1 MKRFL
6 QCLLII
12 SLPFYNAYA
21 QDEAP
26 EGMVDFASSRKYSL
40 FSEGLPLPNSPEAFS
55 MIQYSSPQ
63 ANLYRGEI
71 SIEIPFYTYSDD
83 DFEIPISFSYRS
95 GGYKPNV
102 PYGVMGLGWSLNAGG
117 FISREV
123 RGLLD
128 ETAAPTNKDMYK
140 LTNKLYGDNDR
151 DVAFPE
157 PDMYGYAYWFKA
169 DTTDNK
175 GYYHLDCVLDFKV
188 GAEFMPTLSPN
199 VDSDDVFYKHIETTP
214 DVFHF
219 NVPGHS
225 GSFVFDSYGKA
236 IFFDTSG
243 AAAYYKLEAY
253 FNNSFIESFTITS
266 DDKYVY
272 YFDVVETSSSFNI
285 RFSDDSYPISNTW
298 KLRSIKAPNGR
309 MVQYTYGLPYTT
321 GADVPFKVD
330 ETYTRHLKSAQG
342 GSAEGTYEYLDMR
355 NEHPTR
361 NTNENYPLKSIMIDN
376 SVQISFDYL
385 PQSSQRGASC
395 YGKNLMSVA
404 VKNLGETK
412 LSCGFSYH
420 NEGHVGEGYSSTIP
434 GVTYLDSIKLQDRGV
449 YCFEYNEPAEPMP
462 STDTYAIDWYGF
474 YNGSTNKNT
483 FLPNRS
489 TAKNSDA
496 FLLNL
501 RQPSFERTKYGM
513 LTKII
518 YPTGGWTT
526 FTYERNDYSTDYL
539 NTVADL
545 NLEPDGIDH
554 YGAGIRLK
562 SMSDYDSDGA
572 AFRQTDYK
580 YINKD
585 GKSSGCLLWRPI
597 IYSNYSVRTTNIRD
611 LDRET
616 VSSANDFTYSGRPHI
631 EYLRVLEEVY
641 DPETPQKK
649 GITEYT
655 YHTSYHMTARD
666 SYDVGVNWTIPN
678 WEYVYSPS
686 ENLRYATWIQSN
698 EQSRLGGRLLTRTTY
713 ADNLDT
719 PITKDSLTY
728 DVYYP
733 ETNSSLETYTV
744 VLGFKSKLFYTFS
757 SVISDNK
764 YEYTYDKNGDLITSK
779 FTDSGYDAKGRLVRT
794 TQTDSRGRTIT
805 TKLSYHES
813 MPTLITDRVTSMDG
827 NIIRAER
834 YNYMR
839 PNKLSTP
846 NQYVPAS
853 MKLAIIDGEVPDTS
867 GMAYKTKISFDKY
880 DDKGR
885 LLQSTDER
893 GVKTSYVWG
902 YDGRYLI
909 AAVEGVSYQE
919 LKNNPNLRNYSELF
933 GTNGRYYPS
942 GIPSVVESKLRNL
955 PGVLVTTW
963 EHDPLV
969 GVTKCTDPSGRI
981 YTYSYDDHNRLA
993 ESTLNG
999 NTVLMQYLYNIV
1011 SQNNNLIQP

>member
-1 MKRFL
+1 MKRFIQYIVVIFL
-6 QCLLII
+6 SCQWV
-12 SLPFYNAYA
+12 YA
-21 QDEAP
+21 QEGAP

-272 YFDVVETSSSFNI
+272 YFDVVETSTSYNTY
-285 RFSDDSYPISNTW
+285 FSDDSYPISNTW

-361 NTNENYPLKSIMIDN
+361 NTNENYPLESIMIDN
-376 SVQISFDYL
+376 AVQISFDYL

-404 VKNLGETK
+404 VKHLGETK

-434 GVTYLDSIKLQDRGV
+434 GVTYLDSIELQDRGV

-483 FLPNRS
+483 FLPSRS
-489 TAKNSDA
+489 AAKSSDA

-562 SMSDYDSDGA
+562 SMIDYDSDGA

-641 DPETPQKK
+641 NPETPQKK
-649 GITEYT
+649 GVTEYT
-655 YHTSYHMTARD
+655 YHTSYHMIARD
-666 SYDVGVNWTIPN
+666 SYDVGTNWNITN
-678 WEYVYSPS
+678 WEYAYSPT
-686 ENLRYATWIQSN
+686 ENLRYKSWIQSN

-719 PITKDSLTY
+719 PIAKDSLTY

-733 ETNSSLETYTV
+733 ETNSSLEAYTV

-764 YEYTYDKNGDLITSK
+764 YEYTYDKNGDLITCK
-779 FTDSGYDAKGRLVRT
+779 FTDSSYDAKGRLVRT
-794 TQTDSRGRTIT
+794 DQIDSRGRTIT
-805 TKLSYHES
+805 TLLSYHDTI
-813 MPTLITDRVTSMDG
+813 PTLVTKAVTKVDGVVIQMDSCQYRRLTDPDHYVMSEIRQYVITD
-827 NIIRAER
+827 
-834 YNYMR
+834 
-839 PNKLSTP
+839 P
-846 NQYVPAS
+846 
-853 MKLAIIDGEVPDTS
+853 LADVESLHPKRQIT
-867 GMAYKTKISFDKY
+867 FDHY
-880 DDKGR
+880 DSKGR

-893 GVKTSYVWG
+893 GTKTAYVWG
-902 YDGRYLI
+902 YGGLYPI
-909 AAVEGVSYQE
+909 AAVEGISHSQLGLSSVYQGGLSAANESYLRSLSGVSA
-919 LKNNPNLRNYSELF
+919 
-933 GTNGRYYPS
+933 
-942 GIPSVVESKLRNL
+942 
-955 PGVLVTTW
+955 TTW

-993 ESTLNG
+993 ESALNG
-999 NTVLMQYLYNIV
+999 NTVLMQYIYNIV

>member
-1 MKRFL
+1 
-6 QCLLII
+6 
-12 SLPFYNAYA
+12 
-21 QDEAP
+21 
-26 EGMVDFASSRKYSL
+26 MVDFASSRKYSL

-151 DVAFPE
+151 DIAFPE

-272 YFDVVETSSSFNI
+272 YFDVVETSTSYNTY
-285 RFSDDSYPISNTW
+285 FSDDSYPISNTW

-342 GSAEGTYEYLDMR
+342 GSAEGTYEYLEMR

-361 NTNENYPLKSIMIDN
+361 NTNENYPLESIMIDN
-376 SVQISFDYL
+376 AVQISFDYL

-434 GVTYLDSIKLQDRGV
+434 GVTYLDSIKLQDRGASS
-449 YCFEYNEPAEPMP
+449 FEYYEPSEPMP

-483 FLPNRS
+483 FLPSRS

-501 RQPSFERTKYGM
+501 RQPSFERTIYGM

-539 NTVADL
+539 NTVANL
-545 NLEPDGIDH
+545 NLEPDGINH

-562 SMSDYDSDGA
+562 SMSDYDSDGEV
-572 AFRQTDYK
+572 FRQTDYK

-597 IYSNYSVRTTNIRD
+597 IYSNYSVYTTNILD

-655 YHTSYHMTARD
+655 YHTSYHMIARD
-666 SYDVGVNWTIPN
+666 SYDVGANWNITN
-678 WEYVYSPS
+678 WEYAYSPTV
-686 ENLRYATWIQSN
+686 NLRYQSWIQSN

-719 PITKDSLTY
+719 PIAKDSLTY

-733 ETNSSLETYTV
+733 ETNSSLEAYIV

-764 YEYTYDKNGDLITSK
+764 YEYTYDKNGDLITCK
-779 FTDSGYDAKGRLVRT
+779 FTDSSYDAKGRLVRT
-794 TQTDSRGRTIT
+794 DQIDSRGRTIT
-805 TKLSYHES
+805 TLLSYHDTV
-813 MPTLITDRVTSMDG
+813 PTLVTKAVTKVDGVVIQMDSCQYRRLTDPDHYVMSEIRQYVITDPIADVESLHPKRKITFD
-827 NIIRAER
+827 
-834 YNYMR
+834 
-839 PNKLSTP
+839 
-846 NQYVPAS
+846 QYDS
-853 MKLAIIDGEVPDTS
+853 
-867 GMAYKTKISFDKY
+867 
-880 DDKGR
+880 KGR

-893 GVKTSYVWG
+893 GTKTAYVWG
-902 YDGRYLI
+902 YGGLYPI
-909 AAVEGVSYQE
+909 AAVEGISHSQLGLSSVYQGGLSAANESYLRSLSGVSA
-919 LKNNPNLRNYSELF
+919 
-933 GTNGRYYPS
+933 
-942 GIPSVVESKLRNL
+942 
-955 PGVLVTTW
+955 TTW

-993 ESTLNG
+993 ESALNG
-999 NTVLMQYLYNIV
+999 NTVLMQYLYHIISEN
-1011 SQNNNLIQP
+1011 Q

>member
-1 MKRFL
+1 MKRFI
-6 QCLLII
+6 QYIFII
-12 SLPFYNAYA
+12 VLSCQWVYA
-21 QDEAP
+21 QEAPQAP

-71 SIEIPFYTYSDD
+71 SIEIPFYTYSDQ
-83 DFEIPISFSYRS
+83 DFEIPVSFSYRS
-95 GGYKPNV
+95 GGYKPNAS
-102 PYGVMGLGWSLNAGG
+102 YGVMGLGWSLNAGG
-117 FISREV
+117 CITREV
-123 RGLLD
+123 RGIMD
-128 ETAAPTNKDMYK
+128 EANTRYNRDIYK
-140 LTNKLYGDNDR
+140 FANKLYGDNDR
-151 DVAFPE
+151 DFGFLE
-157 PDMYGYAYWFKA
+157 PDVMGYSYWFQA
-169 DTTDNK
+169 DPSDNK
-175 GYYHLDCVLDFKV
+175 TYYQNDCVLDFKA
-188 GAEFMPTLSPN
+188 GAEFFPTLSLIVSPN
-199 VDSDDVFYKHIETTP
+199 PLEYKNIETTP

-243 AAAYYKLEAY
+243 AAPFYKLDVCFENAY
-253 FNNSFIESFTITS
+253 IKSFTITT

-272 YFDVVETSSSFNI
+272 HFDVVETSSSFNI
-285 RFSDDSYPISNTW
+285 RFSDDSYPTANTW
-298 KLRSIKAPNGR
+298 KLSSIKAPNGR
-309 MVQYTYGLPYTT
+309 MVQYTYGQPYTT
-321 GADVPFKVD
+321 SADIPFKVD
-330 ETYTRHLKSAQG
+330 EIYTRHLKSVQG
-342 GSAEGTYEYLDMR
+342 GSSEGAYEYLDMR
-355 NEHPTR
+355 NDHPTR
-361 NTNENYPLKSIMIDN
+361 NTVDNYPLESITIDN
-376 SVQISFDYL
+376 EVQIAFGYL

-404 VKNLGETK
+404 VKNHGETK
-412 LSCGFSYH
+412 LICGLSYH
-420 NEGHVGEGYSSTIP
+420 NEGHIDEDYSSTIP
-434 GVTYLDSIKLQDRGV
+434 GVTYLDSIELQDRGV

-483 FLPNRS
+483 FLPDRS

-526 FTYERNDYSTDYL
+526 FAYELNDYSRDYL
-539 NTVADL
+539 NTVANL

-554 YGAGIRLK
+554 VGAGIRLR
-562 SMSDYDSDGA
+562 SMSDYDSDGTV
-572 AFRQTDYK
+572 FRQTDYK

-655 YHTSYHMTARD
+655 YHTSYHMIARD
-666 SYDVGVNWTIPN
+666 SYDVGANWNITN
-678 WEYVYSPS
+678 WEYAYSPT
-686 ENLRYATWIQSN
+686 ENLRYQSWIQSN

-719 PITKDSLTY
+719 PIAKDSLTY

-733 ETNSSLETYTV
+733 ETNSSLEAYTV

-764 YEYTYDKNGDLITSK
+764 YEYTYDKNGDLITCK
-779 FTDSGYDAKGRLVRT
+779 FTDSSYDAKGRLVRT
-794 TQTDSRGRTIT
+794 DQIDSRGRTIT
-805 TKLSYHES
+805 TLLSYHDTV
-813 MPTLITDRVTSMDG
+813 PTLVTKAVTKVDGVVIQMDSCQYRRLTDSDHYVMSEIRQYIITDPIADVESLHPKRQITFD
-827 NIIRAER
+827 
-834 YNYMR
+834 
-839 PNKLSTP
+839 
-846 NQYVPAS
+846 QYDS
-853 MKLAIIDGEVPDTS
+853 
-867 GMAYKTKISFDKY
+867 
-880 DDKGR
+880 KGR

-893 GVKTSYVWG
+893 GTKTAYVWG
-902 YDGRYLI
+902 YGGLYPI
-909 AAVEGVSYQE
+909 AAVEGISHSQLRLSSVYQGGLSAANESYLRSLSGVSA
-919 LKNNPNLRNYSELF
+919 
-933 GTNGRYYPS
+933 
-942 GIPSVVESKLRNL
+942 
-955 PGVLVTTW
+955 TTW

-993 ESTLNG
+993 ESALNG
-999 NTVLMQYLYNIV
+999 NTVLMQYIYNIV

>member
-40 FSEGLPLPNSPEAFS
+40 FSEGLPLPNCPEAFS

-71 SIEIPFYTYSDD
+71 SIEIPFYTYSDQ
-83 DFEIPISFSYRS
+83 DFEIPVSFSYRS
-95 GGYKPNV
+95 GGYKPNA

-117 FISREV
+117 CITREV
-123 RGLLD
+123 RGIMD
-128 ETAAPTNKDMYK
+128 EANTRYNRDIYK
-140 LTNKLYGDNDR
+140 FANKLYGDNDR
-151 DVAFPE
+151 DVGFLE
-157 PDMYGYAYWFKA
+157 PDVMGYSYWFQA
-169 DTTDNK
+169 DPSDNK
-175 GYYHLDCVLDFKV
+175 TYYQNDCVLDFKV
-188 GAEFMPTLSPN
+188 GAEFFPTLSLIVSPN
-199 VDSDDVFYKHIETTP
+199 PLEYKNIETTP

-243 AAAYYKLEAY
+243 AAPFYKLDVCFENAY
-253 FNNSFIESFTITS
+253 IKSFTITT

-272 YFDVVETSSSFNI
+272 HFDVVETSSSFNI
-285 RFSDDSYPISNTW
+285 RFSDDSYPTANTW

-449 YCFEYNEPAEPMP
+449 YCFEYDEPAEPMP

-483 FLPNRS
+483 FLPSRS

-501 RQPSFERTKYGM
+501 RQPSFERTIYGM

-539 NTVADL
+539 NTVANL
-545 NLEPDGIDH
+545 NLEPDGINH

-562 SMSDYDSDGA
+562 SMSDYDSDGEV
-572 AFRQTDYK
+572 FRQTDYK

-585 GKSSGCLLWRPI
+585 GQSSGCLLWRPI
-597 IYSNYSVRTTNIRD
+597 IYSNYSVYTTNILD

-686 ENLRYATWIQSN
+686 ENLRYQSWIQSN

-719 PITKDSLTY
+719 PIAKDSLTY

-733 ETNSSLETYTV
+733 ETNSSLEAYTV

-757 SVISDNK
+757 SIISDNK
-764 YEYTYDKNGDLITSK
+764 YEYTYDKNGDLITCK
-779 FTDSGYDAKGRLVRT
+779 FTDSSYDAKGRLVRT
-794 TQTDSRGRTIT
+794 DQIDSRGRTIT
-805 TKLSYHES
+805 TLLSYHDTI
-813 MPTLITDRVTSMDG
+813 PTLVTKAVTKVDGVVIQMDSCQYKLLTVPNHYVMSEIRQYVITDPIADVESLHPKR
-827 NIIRAER
+827 
-834 YNYMR
+834 
-839 PNKLSTP
+839 
-846 NQYVPAS
+846 
-853 MKLAIIDGEVPDTS
+853 
-867 GMAYKTKISFDKY
+867 KITFDKY
-880 DDKGR
+880 DSKGR

-919 LKNNPNLRNYSELF
+919 LKNNPNLINYSELF

-955 PGVLVTTW
+955 LGVLVTTW

-981 YTYSYDDHNRLA
+981 YTYSYDKSNRLA
-993 ESTLNG
+993 ESTMNG
-999 NTVLMQYLYNIV
+999 NSVLMQYLYNIV

>member
-1 MKRFL
+1 MKRFI
-6 QCLLII
+6 QCIFIILL
-12 SLPFYNAYA
+12 SCQWVYA
-21 QDEAP
+21 QVEAP
-26 EGMVDFASSRKYSL
+26 EEMVDFASSRKYSL

-71 SIEIPFYTYSDD
+71 SIEIPFYTYSDQ
-83 DFEIPISFSYRS
+83 DFEIPVSFSYRS
-95 GGYKPNV
+95 GGYKPNA

-117 FISREV
+117 CITREV
-123 RGLLD
+123 RGIMD
-128 ETAAPTNKDMYK
+128 EANTRYNRDIYK
-140 LTNKLYGDNDR
+140 FANKLYGDNDR
-151 DVAFPE
+151 DVGFLE
-157 PDMYGYAYWFKA
+157 PDVMGYSYWFQA
-169 DTTDNK
+169 DSSDNK
-175 GYYHLDCVLDFKV
+175 TYYQNDCVLDFKA
-188 GAEFMPTLSPN
+188 GAEFFPTLSLIVSPN
-199 VDSDDVFYKHIETTP
+199 PLEYKNIETTP

-243 AAAYYKLEAY
+243 AAPFYKLDVCFENAY
-253 FNNSFIESFTITS
+253 IKSFTITT

-272 YFDVVETSSSFNI
+272 HFDVVETSSSFNI
-285 RFSDDSYPISNTW
+285 RFSDDSYPTANTW
-298 KLRSIKAPNGR
+298 KLSSIKAPNGR
-309 MVQYTYGLPYTT
+309 MVQYTYGQPYTT

-330 ETYTRHLKSAQG
+330 EIYTRHLKSAPE
-342 GSAEGTYEYLDMR
+342 GSAEGTYEYLEMR

-361 NTNENYPLKSIMIDN
+361 NATENYPLEKITIDN
-376 SVQISFDYL
+376 KVQISFEYQN
-385 PQSSQRGASC
+385 QSSQRGAFC
-395 YGKNLMSVA
+395 YGKNLMSITV
-404 VKNLGETK
+404 NNMGEAKPK
-412 LSCGFSYH
+412 LNCGFSYH
-420 NEGHVGEGYSSTIP
+420 NEGHVGEEYSSTIP
-434 GVTYLDSIKLQDRGV
+434 GVTYLDSIKLQDRGA
-449 YCFEYNEPAEPMP
+449 YSFEYYEPSEPMP

-483 FLPNRS
+483 FLPSRS

-501 RQPSFERTKYGM
+501 RQPSFERTIYGM

-539 NTVADL
+539 NTVANL
-545 NLEPDGIDH
+545 NLEPDGINH

-655 YHTSYHMTARD
+655 YHTSYHMIARD
-666 SYDVGVNWTIPN
+666 SYDVDANWNITN
-678 WEYVYSPS
+678 WEYAYSPS
-686 ENLRYATWIQSN
+686 ENLRYKSWIQSN

-719 PITKDSLTY
+719 PIAKDSLTY

-733 ETNSSLETYTV
+733 ETNSSLEAYTV

-764 YEYTYDKNGDLITSK
+764 YEYTYDKNGDLITCK
-779 FTDSGYDAKGRLVRT
+779 FTDSSYDAKGRLVRT
-794 TQTDSRGRTIT
+794 DQIDSRGRTIT
-805 TKLSYHES
+805 TLLSYHDTIPILVTKAVTKVDGVVIQIDSCQYKLLTVPNHYVMSEIRQYV
-813 MPTLITDRVTSMDG
+813 ITDPIADVESLHPKRKITFD
-827 NIIRAER
+827 
-834 YNYMR
+834 
-839 PNKLSTP
+839 
-846 NQYVPAS
+846 QYDS
-853 MKLAIIDGEVPDTS
+853 
-867 GMAYKTKISFDKY
+867 
-880 DDKGR
+880 KGR

-893 GVKTSYVWG
+893 GTKTAYVWG
-902 YDGRYLI
+902 YGGLYPI
-909 AAVEGVSYQE
+909 AAVEGISHSQLGLSSVYQGGLSAANESYLRSLSGVSA
-919 LKNNPNLRNYSELF
+919 
-933 GTNGRYYPS
+933 
-942 GIPSVVESKLRNL
+942 
-955 PGVLVTTW
+955 TTW

-993 ESTLNG
+993 ESTMNG

>member
-1 MKRFL
+1 MKRFI
-6 QCLLII
+6 QYIFII
-12 SLPFYNAYA
+12 VLSCQWVYA
-21 QDEAP
+21 QEEAP

-272 YFDVVETSSSFNI
+272 YFDVVETSTSYNTY
-285 RFSDDSYPISNTW
+285 FSDDSYPISNTW

-342 GSAEGTYEYLDMR
+342 GSAEGTYEYLEMR

-361 NTNENYPLKSIMIDN
+361 NTNENYPLESIMIDN
-376 SVQISFDYL
+376 AVQISFDYL

-434 GVTYLDSIKLQDRGV
+434 GVTYLDSIELQDRGV

-483 FLPNRS
+483 FLPSRS

-539 NTVADL
+539 NTVANL
-545 NLEPDGIDH
+545 NLEPDGINH

-562 SMSDYDSDGA
+562 SMSDYDSDGEV
-572 AFRQTDYK
+572 FRQTDYK

-597 IYSNYSVRTTNIRD
+597 IYSNYSVYTTNILD

-641 DPETPQKK
+641 DPEKPQKK

-655 YHTSYHMTARD
+655 YHTSYHMIARD
-666 SYDVGVNWTIPN
+666 SYDVGANWNITN
-678 WEYVYSPS
+678 WEYAYSPT
-686 ENLRYATWIQSN
+686 ENLRYQSWIQSN

-719 PITKDSLTY
+719 PIAKDSLTY

-733 ETNSSLETYTV
+733 ETNSSLEAYTV

-764 YEYTYDKNGDLITSK
+764 YEYTYDKNGDLITCK
-779 FTDSGYDAKGRLVRT
+779 FTDSSYDAKGRLVRT
-794 TQTDSRGRTIT
+794 DQIDSRGRTIT
-805 TKLSYHES
+805 TLLSYHDTV
-813 MPTLITDRVTSMDG
+813 PTLVTKAVTKVDGVAIQMDSCQYRRLTDPDHYVMSEIRQYVITDPIADVESLHPKR
-827 NIIRAER
+827 
-834 YNYMR
+834 
-839 PNKLSTP
+839 
-846 NQYVPAS
+846 
-853 MKLAIIDGEVPDTS
+853 
-867 GMAYKTKISFDKY
+867 KITFDEY
-880 DDKGR
+880 DSKGR

-893 GVKTSYVWG
+893 GTKTAYVWG
-902 YDGRYLI
+902 YGGLYPI
-909 AAVEGVSYQE
+909 AAVEGISHSQLGLSSVYQGGLSAANESYLRSLSGVSA
-919 LKNNPNLRNYSELF
+919 
-933 GTNGRYYPS
+933 
-942 GIPSVVESKLRNL
+942 
-955 PGVLVTTW
+955 TTW

-993 ESTLNG
+993 ESTMNG

>member
-1 MKRFL
+1 MKRFI
-6 QCLLII
+6 QYIFII
-12 SLPFYNAYA
+12 VLSCQWVYA
-21 QDEAP
+21 QEEAP

-272 YFDVVETSSSFNI
+272 YFDVVETSTSYNTY
-285 RFSDDSYPISNTW
+285 FSDDSYPISNTW

-321 GADVPFKVD
+321 GADVPFKVE
-330 ETYTRHLKSAQG
+330 ETYTRHLKSAPE
-342 GSAEGTYEYLDMR
+342 GSAEGNYEYLEMSND
-355 NEHPTR
+355 HPTR
-361 NTNENYPLKSIMIDN
+361 NTNENYPLESIMIDN
-376 SVQISFDYL
+376 AVQISFDYL

-420 NEGHVGEGYSSTIP
+420 NEGHVGEEYSSTIP
-434 GVTYLDSIKLQDRGV
+434 GVTYLDSIKLQDRGA
-449 YCFEYNEPAEPMP
+449 YSFEYYEPSEPMP

-483 FLPNRS
+483 FLPSRS

-539 NTVADL
+539 NTVANL
-545 NLEPDGIDH
+545 NLEPDGINH

-562 SMSDYDSDGA
+562 SMSDYDSDGEV
-572 AFRQTDYK
+572 FRQTDYK

-655 YHTSYHMTARD
+655 YHTSYHMIARD
-666 SYDVGVNWTIPN
+666 SYDVDANWNITN
-678 WEYVYSPS
+678 WEYAYSPS
-686 ENLRYATWIQSN
+686 ENLRYKSWIQSN

-719 PITKDSLTY
+719 PIAKDSLTY

-733 ETNSSLETYTV
+733 ETNSSLEAYTV

-764 YEYTYDKNGDLITSK
+764 YEYTYDKNGDLITCK
-779 FTDSGYDAKGRLVRT
+779 FTDSSYDAKGRLVRT
-794 TQTDSRGRTIT
+794 DQIDSRGRTIT
-805 TKLSYHES
+805 TLLSYHDTV
-813 MPTLITDRVTSMDG
+813 PTLVTKAVTKVDGVAIQMDSCQYRRLTDPDHYVMSEIRQYIITDPIADVESLHPKRKITFD
-827 NIIRAER
+827 
-834 YNYMR
+834 
-839 PNKLSTP
+839 
-846 NQYVPAS
+846 QYDS
-853 MKLAIIDGEVPDTS
+853 
-867 GMAYKTKISFDKY
+867 
-880 DDKGR
+880 KGR

-893 GVKTSYVWG
+893 GTKTAYVWG
-902 YDGRYLI
+902 YGGLYPI
-909 AAVEGVSYQE
+909 AAVEGISHSQLGLSSVYQGGLSAANESYLRSLSGVSA
-919 LKNNPNLRNYSELF
+919 
-933 GTNGRYYPS
+933 
-942 GIPSVVESKLRNL
+942 
-955 PGVLVTTW
+955 TTW

-993 ESTLNG
+993 ESALNG
-999 NTVLMQYLYNIV
+999 NTVLMQYLYHIISEN
-1011 SQNNNLIQP
+1011 Q

>member
-1 MKRFL
+1 MKRFIQYIVVIFL
-6 QCLLII
+6 SCQWV
-12 SLPFYNAYA
+12 YA
-21 QDEAP
+21 QEEAP

-71 SIEIPFYTYSDD
+71 SIEIPFYTYSDQ
-83 DFEIPISFSYRS
+83 DFEIPVSFSYRS
-95 GGYKPNV
+95 GGYKPNA

-117 FISREV
+117 CITREV
-123 RGLLD
+123 RGIMD
-128 ETAAPTNKDMYK
+128 EANTRYNRDIYK
-140 LTNKLYGDNDR
+140 FANKLYGDNDK
-151 DVAFPE
+151 DVGFLE
-157 PDMYGYAYWFKA
+157 PDVMGYSYWFQA
-169 DTTDNK
+169 DPSDNK
-175 GYYHLDCVLDFKV
+175 TYYQNDCVLDFKA
-188 GAEFMPTLSPN
+188 GAEFFPTLSLIVSP
-199 VDSDDVFYKHIETTP
+199 DPLEYKNIETTP

-243 AAAYYKLEAY
+243 AAPFYKLDVCFENAY
-253 FNNSFIESFTITS
+253 IKSFTITT

-272 YFDVVETSSSFNI
+272 HFDVVETSSSFNI
-285 RFSDDSYPISNTW
+285 RFSDDSYPTANTW
-298 KLRSIKAPNGR
+298 KLSSIKAPNGR
-309 MVQYTYGLPYTT
+309 MVQYTYGQPYTT
-321 GADVPFKVD
+321 SADIPFMVD

-342 GSAEGTYEYLDMR
+342 GSAEGTYESLNMR
-355 NEHPTR
+355 NDHPTR
-361 NTNENYPLKSIMIDN
+361 NTVDNYPLESITIDN
-376 SVQISFDYL
+376 KVQISFEYQN
-385 PQSSQRGASC
+385 QSSQRGAFC
-395 YGKNLMSVA
+395 YGKNLMSITV
-404 VKNLGETK
+404 NNMGEAKPK
-412 LSCGFSYH
+412 LNCGFSYH
-420 NEGHVGEGYSSTIP
+420 NEGHVGEEYSSTIP
-434 GVTYLDSIKLQDRGV
+434 GVTYLDSIKLQDRGA
-449 YCFEYNEPAEPMP
+449 YSFEYNEPSEPMP

-483 FLPNRS
+483 FLPDRS

-539 NTVADL
+539 NTVAYL

-562 SMSDYDSDGA
+562 SMSDYDSDGEV
-572 AFRQTDYK
+572 FRQTDYK

-597 IYSNYSVRTTNIRD
+597 IYSNYSARTTNISA
-611 LDRET
+611 LNRET
-616 VSSANDFTYSGRPHI
+616 VSSANDFTYSGQPHI

-641 DPETPQKK
+641 DPEAPQHK

-655 YHTSYHMTARD
+655 YHTSYHMIARD
-666 SYDVGVNWTIPN
+666 SYDVGANWNITN
-678 WEYVYSPS
+678 WEYAYSTT
-686 ENLRYATWIQSN
+686 ENLRYQSWIQSN

-719 PITKDSLTY
+719 PIAKDSLTY

-733 ETNSSLETYTV
+733 ETNSSLEAYTV

-764 YEYTYDKNGDLITSK
+764 YEYTYDKNGDLITCK
-779 FTDSGYDAKGRLVRT
+779 LTDSSYDAKGRLVRT
-794 TQTDSRGRTIT
+794 DQIDSRGRTIT
-805 TKLSYHES
+805 TLLSYHDIV
-813 MPTLITDRVTSMDG
+813 PTLVTKAVTKVDGVVIQIDSCQYKLLTYPDHYVMSEIRQYVITDSIADVESLHPKR
-827 NIIRAER
+827 
-834 YNYMR
+834 
-839 PNKLSTP
+839 
-846 NQYVPAS
+846 
-853 MKLAIIDGEVPDTS
+853 
-867 GMAYKTKISFDKY
+867 KITFDEY
-880 DDKGR
+880 DSKGR

-893 GVKTSYVWG
+893 GTKTAYVWG
-902 YDGRYLI
+902 YGGLYPI
-909 AAVEGVSYQE
+909 AAVEGISHSQLGLSSVYQGGLSAANESYLRSLSGVSA
-919 LKNNPNLRNYSELF
+919 
-933 GTNGRYYPS
+933 
-942 GIPSVVESKLRNL
+942 
-955 PGVLVTTW
+955 TTW
-963 EHDPLV
+963 ERDPLV

-999 NTVLMQYLYNIV
+999 NTVLMQYLYHIISEN
-1011 SQNNNLIQP
+1011 Q